1 VKILIATD
9 AWTPQ
14 VNGVVTTLT
23 SLVSKLSENH
33 EVKVIEPSL
42 FTSLPIPVY
51 PEIRA
56 SIDVFNSKKILKD
69 FQPDAIHIS
78 TEGPIGIYLRNYLVR
93 KRIPF
98 TTAVHTKFP
107 DYLKDLMG
115 LPTSI
120 TNEFLKWFHSGA
132 VRTLVNTPSHQR
144 ELESI
149 GIQNLKI
156 WNRAIDKSIFRPLLL
171 EEVDPYYLYV
181 GRVSKEKNLEAFFRL
196 DLDLPKVVVGEGPQL
211 KEYKKKFPD
220 VNFIGYKFGDEL
232 AEIYSNARVKVFPSL
247 TDTFGLVMLEANACG
262 TPVAAY
268 PVTGPI
274 DVISSG
280 LNGYYDQDLKNAIEK
295 ASSVDRTSCFD
306 FADQYSWDNV
316 AKQFLDTLERM

>member
-1 VKILIATD
+1 MKILIATD

-23 SLVSKLSENH
+23 SLVANLSENH
-33 EVKVIEPSL
+33 EVKIIEPSQ
-42 FTSLPIPVY
+42 FKSFPIPVY

-56 SIDVFNSKKILKD
+56 SLDVFNAKSILKS
-69 FQPDAIHIS
+69 FKPDAIHIS

-93 KRIPF
+93 KKIPF

-132 VRTLVNTPSHQR
+132 QKTLVNTQSHKK
-144 ELESI
+144 ELEQI
-149 GIQNLKI
+149 GLKNLKL
-156 WNRAIDKSIFRPLLL
+156 WKRAVDHNIFMPFQGNNERS
-171 EEVDPYYLYV
+171 YYLYV
-181 GRVSKEKNLEAFFRL
+181 GRISKEKNLEAFF
-196 DLDLPKVVVGEGPQL
+196 DLNLEFPKFVVGEGPQF
-211 KEYKKKFPD
+211 KEYKKKYPSI
-220 VNFIGYKFGDEL
+220 NFLGYKFGKEL
-232 AEIYSNARVKVFPSL
+232 AEIYSKARVMVFPSL

-262 TPVAAY
+262 TPVAGY

-274 DVISSG
+274 DVISQG
-280 LNGYYDQDLKNAIEK
+280 KNGFYAEDLKVAVEK
-295 ASSVDRTSCFD
+295 AEKVKPEDCVTYANQF
-306 FADQYSWDNV
+306 SWDQVTKDFIN
-316 AKQFLDTLERM
+316 TLIRI

>member
-1 VKILIATD
+1 MKILIATD

-132 VRTLVNTPSHQR
+132 VRTLVNTPSHQI

-211 KEYKKKFPD
+211 KEYKKKFSD

>member
-1 VKILIATD
+1 MKILIATD

-156 WNRAIDKSIFRPLLL
+156 WNRAIDKSVFRPLLL

-295 ASSVDRTSCFD
+295 ASSVDRTSCFE

>member
-1 VKILIATD
+1 MKILIATD

-132 VRTLVNTPSHQR
+132 VRTLVNTPSHQI

-156 WNRAIDKSIFRPLLL
+156 WNRAIDKSVFRPLLL

-295 ASSVDRTSCFD
+295 ASSVDRTSCFE

>member
-1 VKILIATD
+1 MKILIATD

-107 DYLKDLMG
+107 DYLKDLIG

>member
-1 VKILIATD
+1 MKILIATD

-23 SLVSKLSENH
+23 SLVSKLSKNH

-156 WNRAIDKSIFRPLLL
+156 WNRAIDKSVFRPILL

-295 ASSVDRTSCFD
+295 ASSVDRTSCFE

>member
-1 VKILIATD
+1 MKILIATD

-107 DYLKDLMG
+107 DYLKDLIG

-132 VRTLVNTPSHQR
+132 SRTLVNTPSHQK

-156 WNRAIDKSIFRPLLL
+156 WNRAIDKSVFRPLLL

-181 GRVSKEKNLEAFFRL
+181 GRISREKNLEAFFRL

-211 KEYKKKFPD
+211 KEYKKKYSD
-220 VNFIGYKFGDEL
+220 VNFIGYKFGHQL

-274 DVISSG
+274 DVISNG
-280 LNGYYDQDLKNAIEK
+280 LNGFYDPDLKTAIEK
-295 ASSVDRTSCFD
+295 ASSVDRTSCFE

-316 AKQFLDTLERM
+316 AKQFMDSIIRL

>member
-1 VKILIATD
+1 MKILIATD

-156 WNRAIDKSIFRPLLL
+156 WNRAIDKSVFRPLLL

>member
-1 VKILIATD
+1 MKILIATD

-23 SLVSKLSENH
+23 SLVANLSQDH
-33 EVKVIEPSL
+33 EVKVIEPSQ
-42 FTSLPIPVY
+42 FKSFPIPVY

-56 SIDVFNSKKILKD
+56 SLDVFNAKSILKS
-69 FQPDAIHIS
+69 FKPDAIHIS

-107 DYLKDLMG
+107 EYLKDLMG

-132 VRTLVNTPSHQR
+132 QKTLVNTPSHQR

-156 WNRAIDKSIFRPLLL
+156 WNRAIDKTVFRPILLD
-171 EEVDPYYLYV
+171 EVDPYYLYV
-181 GRVSKEKNLEAFFRL
+181 GRVSREKNLEAFFNL

-211 KEYKKKFPD
+211 KEYKKKYSD
-220 VNFIGYKFGDEL
+220 VNFTGYKFGDEL

-274 DVISSG
+274 DVISNG

-295 ASSVDRTSCFD
+295 ASSIQRASCFE
-306 FADQYSWDNV
+306 FADQFSWSNV
-316 AKQFLDTLERM
+316 AKQFLDTLIRL

>member
-1 VKILIATD
+1 MKILIATD

-23 SLVSKLSENH
+23 SLVSELSKNH

-42 FTSLPIPVY
+42 FASLPIPVY

-132 VRTLVNTPSHQR
+132 VRTLVNTPSHQI

-211 KEYKKKFPD
+211 KEYKKKYSD
-220 VNFIGYKFGDEL
+220 VNFIGYKFGHQL

-268 PVTGPI
+268 PVTAPI

-295 ASSVDRTSCFD
+295 ASSVDRTSCFE

-316 AKQFLDTLERM
+316 AKQFINTLIRL

>member
-1 VKILIATD
+1 MKILIATD

-156 WNRAIDKSIFRPLLL
+156 WNRAIDKSVFRPLLS
-171 EEVDPYYLYV
+171 EELDPYYLYV
-181 GRVSKEKNLEAFFRL
+181 GRVSREKNLEAFFSL
-196 DLDLPKVVVGEGPQL
+196 DLDLPKVIVGEGPQL
-211 KEYKKKFPD
+211 KEYKKKFSE

>member
-1 VKILIATD
+1 MKILIATD

-171 EEVDPYYLYV
+171 EEVDPFYLYV

-295 ASSVDRTSCFD
+295 ASSVDRTSCFE

>member
-1 VKILIATD
+1 
-9 AWTPQ
+9 
-14 VNGVVTTLT
+14 
-23 SLVSKLSENH
+23 
-33 EVKVIEPSL
+33 
-42 FTSLPIPVY
+42 
-51 PEIRA
+51 
-56 SIDVFNSKKILKD
+56 
-69 FQPDAIHIS
+69 
-78 TEGPIGIYLRNYLVR
+78 
-93 KRIPF
+93 
-98 TTAVHTKFP
+98 VHTKFP

-120 TNEFLKWFHSGA
+120 TNEFLKWLHSGA

-156 WNRAIDKSIFRPLLL
+156 WNRAIDKSVFRPLLS
-171 EEVDPYYLYV
+171 EELDPYYLYV
-181 GRVSKEKNLEAFFRL
+181 GRVSREKNLEAFFSL

-274 DVISSG
+274 DVISNG

>member
-1 VKILIATD
+1 MKILIATD

-56 SIDVFNSKKILKD
+56 SIDVCNSKKILKD

-107 DYLKDLMG
+107 DYLKDLIG

-132 VRTLVNTPSHQR
+132 SRTLVNTPSHQK

-156 WNRAIDKSIFRPLLL
+156 WNRAIDKSVFRPSLL

-181 GRVSKEKNLEAFFRL
+181 GRISREKNLEAFFRL

-211 KEYKKKFPD
+211 KEYKKKYSD
-220 VNFIGYKFGDEL
+220 VNFIGYKFGHQL

-274 DVISSG
+274 DVISNG
-280 LNGYYDQDLKNAIEK
+280 LNGFYDPDLKTAIEK
-295 ASSVDRTSCFD
+295 ASSVDRTSCFE

-316 AKQFLDTLERM
+316 AKQFINTLIRL

>member
-1 VKILIATD
+1 MKILIATD

-156 WNRAIDKSIFRPLLL
+156 WNRAIDKSVFRPLLL
-171 EEVDPYYLYV
+171 EELDPYYLYV
-181 GRVSKEKNLEAFFRL
+181 GRVSREKNLEAFFSL
-196 DLDLPKVVVGEGPQL
+196 DLDLPKVIVGEGPQL
-211 KEYKKKFPD
+211 KEYKKKFSE

>member
-1 VKILIATD
+1 MKILIATD